1 MNMAGDKQGEE
12 TLRKAHEDLQQ
23 RVDELA
29 TLNRIAQLLASTL
42 DLQTLLKAICQE
54 FIQIFEASSTEI
66 ALLNPAGTELTV
78 LAEHGARTADMP
90 SAVGTVIPLDDAF
103 MATAP
108 FKTGKPKVILQ
119 AQIDPRTKWIHNR
132 LHQRGPQCIMIIP
145 LLARGRTF
153 GIVTVDTEQAER
165 VFTPAEVSLAET
177 ITGQI
182 AGAIENARLFAEE
195 RHQRQI
201 AESVQEGAA
210 ILNTSLDRNTVLA
223 KIIEQLQR
231 FISYDSAV
239 ILLQDGDDLVISG
252 LIGLP
257 NPKAIGYRIPLSS
270 HSPAV
275 RVFNSQKPLFIANV
289 QDDPGWVT
297 MEGSKPIHSW
307 MGLPLISGQRV
318 IGVLTVNS
326 IEANVYSESD
336 LRLVT
341 TFATQAAIA
350 IGNARLYTSVQEARD
365 AAEAARQEAERANR
379 AKSTFLAN
387 MSHELRT
394 PLSAIIG
401 YSEMLLT
408 EANDLKLDQ
417 FSSDLGKIRTAG
429 RHLLSLINHVL
440 DLSKIEAG
448 RITLDKTL
456 FDLDHL
462 LNDMRD
468 MFGLKAAEK
477 GLHLLFERD
486 DDVPQF
492 VFTDELKLRQVL
504 INLLNNA
511 LKFTK
516 EGGVTLRVGTESQ
529 ESSARS
535 LKLESLSPQPRSL
548 ISLYFEVSDTG
559 PGIAADE
566 MDQLFEAFAQT
577 ETGRQAREGTGL
589 GLPISRKFVQ
599 LMGGEMRVESKVG
612 LGTTL
617 KFDIQVE
624 PGQTNQTQNPHS
636 PDRTTAI
643 EDSNAKPKLEDLKP
657 RLNGLPAELLA
668 RLRDGLVLGDLLM
681 IETAI
686 AEVQLHHSPLLAE
699 ALTEM
704 TNKIEYDEILSLIQE
719 RAA

>member
-1 MNMAGDKQGEE
+1 
-12 TLRKAHEDLQQ
+12 
-23 RVDELA
+23 
-29 TLNRIAQLLASTL
+29 
-42 DLQTLLKAICQE
+42 
-54 FIQIFEASSTEI
+54 
-66 ALLNPAGTELTV
+66 
-78 LAEHGARTADMP
+78 
-90 SAVGTVIPLDDAF
+90 
-103 MATAP
+103 
-108 FKTGKPKVILQ
+108 
-119 AQIDPRTKWIHNR
+119 
-132 LHQRGPQCIMIIP
+132 
-145 LLARGRTF
+145 
-153 GIVTVDTEQAER
+153 
-165 VFTPAEVSLAET
+165 
-177 ITGQI
+177 
-182 AGAIENARLFAEE
+182 
-195 RHQRQI
+195 
-201 AESVQEGAA
+201 
-210 ILNTSLDRNTVLA
+210 
-223 KIIEQLQR
+223 
-231 FISYDSAV
+231 
-239 ILLQDGDDLVISG
+239 
-252 LIGLP
+252 
-257 NPKAIGYRIPLSS
+257 
-270 HSPAV
+270 
-275 RVFNSQKPLFIANV
+275 
-289 QDDPGWVT
+289 
-297 MEGSKPIHSW
+297 
-307 MGLPLISGQRV
+307 
-318 IGVLTVNS
+318 
-326 IEANVYSESD
+326 
-336 LRLVT
+336 
-341 TFATQAAIA
+341 
-350 IGNARLYTSVQEARD
+350 
-365 AAEAARQEAERANR
+365 
-379 AKSTFLAN
+379 
-387 MSHELRT
+387 
-394 PLSAIIG
+394 
-401 YSEMLLT
+401 
-408 EANDLKLDQ
+408 
-417 FSSDLGKIRTAG
+417 
-429 RHLLSLINHVL
+429 
-440 DLSKIEAG
+440 
-448 RITLDKTL
+448 
-456 FDLDHL
+456 
-462 LNDMRD
+462 MRD

-477 GLHLLFERD
+477 GLHLLLERD

-516 EGGVTLRVGTESQ
+516 EGGVILRVGTGSQ

-657 RLNGLPAELLA
+657 GLNGLPAELLA